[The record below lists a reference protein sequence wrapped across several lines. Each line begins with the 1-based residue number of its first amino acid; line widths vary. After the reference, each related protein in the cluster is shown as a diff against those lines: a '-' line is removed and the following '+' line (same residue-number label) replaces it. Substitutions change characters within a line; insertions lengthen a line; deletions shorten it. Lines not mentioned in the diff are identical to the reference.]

1 MAFPMIFLWSALA
14 PLLASVFLVP
24 SGTGPAT
31 QPLTTAGARGTLVQ
45 LSQGRVHYDLDLAE
59 PGDDGAAPP
68 LAVFVHG
75 FSLDMTVW
83 DKTAPVVRQQGW
95 STICLDL
102 YGRGY
107 SDAPGSHQTAELFV
121 GQLAELLLVVAPHSH
136 MVLIGES
143 MGGAIVAK
151 FAQTYPQLVT
161 GAVLVAPAGLPV
173 PLPVAAQLAKLPV
186 IGELA
191 VASNILERELL
202 KHVDRSFANHEDP
215 AAQAGMRHA
224 RERLQAN
231 QANHPGLVPSLLSTM
246 RHFPMSGLTE
256 TYDAL
261 GRGAVDPAGHRVK
274 VPLLVVWGD
283 RDVVVPWANHK
294 ELLRRVPHAEFVAL
308 EGAGHAD
315 HHTSSNAKFEAAVLA
330 FLNKMANK
338 K

>member
-151 FAQTYPQLVT
+151 FAQVGRCFCCQTTPFASKRACPNQW
-161 GAVLVAPAGLPV
+161 
-173 PLPVAAQLAKLPV
+173 AQTQHSPCFL
-186 IGELA
+186 
-191 VASNILERELL
+191 RTF
-202 KHVDRSFANHEDP
+202 H
-215 AAQAGMRHA
+215 
-224 RERLQAN
+224 
-231 QANHPGLVPSLLSTM
+231 SLT
-246 RHFPMSGLTE
+246 TQ
-256 TYDAL
+256 
-261 GRGAVDPAGHRVK
+261 K
-274 VPLLVVWGD
+274 
-283 RDVVVPWANHK
+283 
-294 ELLRRVPHAEFVAL
+294 
-308 EGAGHAD
+308 
-315 HHTSSNAKFEAAVLA
+315 
-330 FLNKMANK
+330 
-338 K
+338 